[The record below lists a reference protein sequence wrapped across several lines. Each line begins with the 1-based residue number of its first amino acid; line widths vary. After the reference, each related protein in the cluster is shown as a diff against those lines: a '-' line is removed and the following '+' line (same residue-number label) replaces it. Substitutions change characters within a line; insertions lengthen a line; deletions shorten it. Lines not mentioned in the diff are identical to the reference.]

1 MTMPTLAQD
10 QIEELTAWLAAS
22 STDGVS
28 PCGDPIKRGPFAECV
43 GIGLDD
49 AAPDLTA
56 EIALGCLPL
65 LIAADVPAPA
75 FTEPQGQPVLMD
87 RAQQVAWRAGAAKA
101 RAEGFPA
108 VAVVGLDAGQ
118 TLREACAA
126 AGVDPDADRAVIGLP
141 LYAMPPGVALKLR
154 PLLPVR

>member
-1 MTMPTLAQD
+1 MLDFPATLR
-10 QIEELTAWLAAS
+10 T
-22 STDGVS
+22 
-28 PCGDPIKRGPFAECV
+28 
-43 GIGLDD
+43 
-49 AAPDLTA
+49 
-56 EIALGCLPL
+56 
-65 LIAADVPAPA
+65 
-75 FTEPQGQPVLMD
+75 
-87 RAQQVAWRAGAAKA
+87 RANAKL

-118 TLREACAA
+118 TLRDACAA

>member
-1 MTMPTLAQD
+1 MMPTIAEG

-22 STDGVS
+22 SRNGVS
-28 PCGDPIKRGPFAECV
+28 PCGDPIKRGPFGEIV
-43 GIGLDD
+43 GTGLDD
-49 AAPDLTA
+49 AAPDLA
-56 EIALGCLPL
+56 DAVALGCLPL
-65 LIAADVPAPA
+65 LTPADAPEPA